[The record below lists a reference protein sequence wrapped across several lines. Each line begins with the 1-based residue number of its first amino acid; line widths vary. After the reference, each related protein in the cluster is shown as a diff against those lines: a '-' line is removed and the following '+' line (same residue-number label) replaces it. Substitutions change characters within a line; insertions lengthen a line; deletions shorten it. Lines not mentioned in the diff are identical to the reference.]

1 LSLHVPAAG
10 QILAA
15 VFVHKFVHRSC
26 ISWYLSIDDRTPL
39 LLFAAAKA
47 GDTEMDLAGA
57 LRSVADRR

>member
-1 LSLHVPAAG
+1 
-10 QILAA
+10 